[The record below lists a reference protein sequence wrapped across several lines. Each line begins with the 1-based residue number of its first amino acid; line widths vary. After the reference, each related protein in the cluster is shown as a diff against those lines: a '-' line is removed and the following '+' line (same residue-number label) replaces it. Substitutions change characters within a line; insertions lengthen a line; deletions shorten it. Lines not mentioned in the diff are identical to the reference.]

1 MVNRRKKI
9 NKDKRI
15 NQLSGKNILK
25 INETKA

>member
-15 NQLSGKNILK
+15 NQLGGKNILK